1 MFWWIENLAWWKTV
15 GTAPFQP
22 LGNFRFKSSEVLL
35 RNGEKS
41 EKRFP
46 HLSVDGNMFGV
57 LVASGMS
64 CCMGLLYKT
73 YDTTPYDKGKQR
85 ITNAV

>member
-1 MFWWIENLAWWKTV
+1 MFYVSTYWDACSISNILSILSQYVLVDRKLSFVKDPV

-22 LGNFRFKSSEVLL
+22 LGNFRFNSSEVLL

-46 HLSVDGNMFGV
+46 HLT
-57 LVASGMS
+57 S
-64 CCMGLLYKT
+64 C
-73 YDTTPYDKGKQR
+73 
-85 ITNAV
+85 